1 MTNLQT
7 PSRGW
12 AKQKTKL
19 MSIYPDLL
27 ETDFLYEYGQ
37 KEAML
42 NNLQYKIGKTRS
54 DLNELIT
61 ETKASKKYYK

>member
-12 AKQKTKL
+12 GKQKAKL
-19 MSIYPDLL
+19 KSMYPALL
-27 ETDFLYEYGQ
+27 EADFLYEYGE

-42 NNLQYKIGKTRS
+42 DNLQQKIGKTRS
-54 DLNELIT
+54 DLIELIT
-61 ETKASKKYYK
+61 EMKTKKKFYR